1 MYKTIN
7 IFIVLLAFLYAS
19 PFNINCIQKKTF
31 RLQNVYILKK
41 AFKDNFGDLGQCFY
55 KISKFFNNRHSD
67 KLGSTDKLLITFDCE
82 WIGNGPVT

>member
-1 MYKTIN
+1 MQKKCTKTIN

-19 PFNINCIQKKTF
+19 PFNKIVSKK
-31 RLQNVYILKK
+31 V
-41 AFKDNFGDLGQCFY
+41 FKDNFGDLGQCFY